1 VKRGARGKAPTIRLT
16 EAQFTVLLARAG
28 STKLA
33 VRLALRDHL
42 VNGRSVSE
50 AAKERDVNR
59 AALYDKL
66 KRMGLRS

>member
-1 VKRGARGKAPTIRLT
+1 MNRGARGKGPTVRLT
-16 EAQFTVLLARAG
+16 EAQFTALLARAG

-42 VNGRSVSE
+42 VNGRSMSE
-50 AAKERDVNR
+50 AAQFRDVDR
-59 AALYDKL
+59 SALYDKL